1 MVERDCATKLVA
13 MDEGGDQHFRAGT
26 AGFESGKIRNI
37 PVPVPIGGNIRSF
50 YLHVIVVQDR
60 RGSYVGHTRIPWIGA
75 L

>member
-1 MVERDCATKLVA
+1 
-13 MDEGGDQHFRAGT
+13 
-26 AGFESGKIRNI
+26 ESGKIRNI